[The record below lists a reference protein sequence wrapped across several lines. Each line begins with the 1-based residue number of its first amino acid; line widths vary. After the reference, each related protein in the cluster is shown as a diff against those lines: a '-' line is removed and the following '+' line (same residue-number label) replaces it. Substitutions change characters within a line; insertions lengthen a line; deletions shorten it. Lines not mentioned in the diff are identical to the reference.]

1 MDAGPPSEL
10 GTCEMPR
17 TLAGAIGTVMIDGD
31 TTAGPVGRDLGP
43 DCGNPEAARFAPT
56 DIIAYT
62 VPGTGPIALDFTMVN
77 DETDMGFDSVIQIRR
92 DCAMIP
98 MGEIIQTCFN
108 NGATDVRSSG
118 ATTAEGGS
126 TLFFV
131 VGGVAET
138 DIMGATDRGAYRLE
152 VTARQNNLPVV
163 TGGSW
168 NIVGS
173 RARAL
178 VTGTDPD
185 MEPFAYA
192 VTFQDDAGAA
202 VDLNGDGMVNAADDL
217 AFIWD
222 NLADIEGSAEY
233 TGYADVTRLS
243 DAVPALGARL
253 TELMVTQAS
262 TRLIDAS
269 FGIGEPMTLTVS
281 PAAEVGLTVACDA
294 MNVCV
299 YPLFCSTTTME
310 CEAPPAIAAACAAAT
325 AVTIAAPTGTTTTS
339 MVLTGTL
346 TTDRGV
352 FRGNCPEKT
361 ATDSGAN
368 TGLAEAVYAVTIPAS
383 PPVDL
388 IATTAVAATMMTD
401 TVLYVRSA
409 CPDPTTELMC
419 DDDIDL
425 AAMNYQSTVEVRDAE
440 PGTYTL
446 FVEQYAGLAEAG
458 APYGLQVSLRPVL
471 ATGAACDPAGVMNRC
486 AMGACPAGTM
496 MCP

>member
-1 MDAGPPSEL
+1 
-10 GTCEMPR
+10 MPR
-17 TLAGAIGTVMIDGD
+17 MLAGAIGTVMIDGD

-43 DCGNPEAARFAPT
+43 ACGNAEAARFAPT

-62 VPGTGPIALDFTMVN
+62 VPGTGAVALDFTLVN
-77 DETDMGFDSVIQIRR
+77 DETDVGFDSVIQIRR

-98 MGEIIQTCFN
+98 MGEIIRTCFDDAP
-108 NGATDVRSSG
+108 GDIRSAG

-126 TLFFV
+126 TLFFI
-131 VGGVAET
+131 VGGFAET
-138 DIMGATDRGAYRLE
+138 GAKGATDRGAYRLE

-168 NIVGS
+168 NIVGD

-178 VTGTDPD
+178 VTGSDPD

-202 VDLNGDGMVNAADDL
+202 VDLNGDGMVNADDDL
-217 AFIWD
+217 ALIWD
-222 NLADIEGSAEY
+222 NLADIEGTADY
-233 TGYADVTRLS
+233 TGYADITGLS

-281 PAAEVGLTVACDA
+281 PATEVGLTVACDA
-294 MNVCV
+294 TNVCV
-299 YPLFCSTTTME
+299 YPLVCGTTTME
-310 CEAPPAIAAACAAAT
+310 CEAPPAIATACGAAT
-325 AVTIAAPTGTTTTS
+325 AVTVATPTTTTTTS
-339 MVLTGTL
+339 AVLTGTL
-346 TTDRGV
+346 STDRGV

-361 ATDSGAN
+361 ATDSGGN
-368 TGLAEAVYAVTIPAS
+368 TGLAEAVYSVTIPAS

-388 IATTAVAATMMTD
+388 IATTGVAATMMTD
-401 TVLYVRSA
+401 TILYVRSA
-409 CPDPTTELMC
+409 CPDPTSELMC

-425 AAMNYQSTVEVRDAE
+425 AAMNYQSAIEVRDAE

-446 FVEQYAGLAEAG
+446 FVEQYQGLATAD
-458 APYGLQVSLRPVL
+458 APFGLQVSLRPVL